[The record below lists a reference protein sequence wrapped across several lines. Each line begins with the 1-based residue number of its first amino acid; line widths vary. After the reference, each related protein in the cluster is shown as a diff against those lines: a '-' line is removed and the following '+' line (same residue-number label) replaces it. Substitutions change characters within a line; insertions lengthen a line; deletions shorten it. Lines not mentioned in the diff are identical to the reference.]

1 MIDAIKAEQ
10 RTDLLQFALS
20 PRCGREAEGA
30 DTGQVAHARKRG
42 ADLGALAKGCNA
54 GGLFVGVTAEGV
66 GGIGPKTQGDAV
78 RGSEGRNAAPVA
90 RKKVRPRYS
99 GQRRPDLFAGRNGQS
114 CGYRQGSN
122 VGGLVGSV
130 RDMGPR
136 TLPEQIGRASC

>member
-10 RTDLLQFALS
+10 RAGLLQFALS
-20 PRCGREAEGA
+20 PWCGREAEGA
-30 DTGQVAHARKRG
+30 DTGQVAHARNRG
-42 ADLGALAKGCNA
+42 ADLGALAQRCNA
-54 GGLFVGVTAEGV
+54 RGLFVGITAEGV

-99 GQRRPDLFAGRNGQS
+99 GQRRPDLSAGGNGQS
-114 CGYRQGSN
+114 RGDRRGSN

-130 RDMGPR
+130 RNMGPR
-136 TLPEQIGRASC
+136 TLPKRECGGR